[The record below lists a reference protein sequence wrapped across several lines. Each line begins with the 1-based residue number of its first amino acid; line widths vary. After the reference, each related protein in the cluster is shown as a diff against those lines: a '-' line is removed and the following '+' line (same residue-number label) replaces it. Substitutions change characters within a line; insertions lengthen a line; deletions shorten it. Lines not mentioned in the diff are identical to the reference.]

1 LSDEARHERFV
12 VRHQHPAGRCPA
24 ADFTAGTSL
33 LNHLSYP
40 SAARHGVGGEA
51 VLAAH
56 PGDDRRG

>member
-51 VLAAH
+51 VLAAL
-56 PGDDRRG
+56 G